1 MVKTIEE
8 VYQEAEKFVDEK
20 FPDLKQFANKSNER
34 RITILAIIKNII
46 DLDGQAI
53 ELRKLGM
60 Q

>member
-8 VYQEAEKFVDEK
+8 IYQEAEKFVDEK
-20 FPDLKQFANKSNER
+20 FPDLRKFANKSESR
-34 RITILAIIKNII
+34 RITILAIIKDLI
-46 DLDGQAI
+46 DLNGQAI

>member
-8 VYQEAEKFVDEK
+8 IYQEAEKTVDEK
-20 FPDLKQFANKSNER
+20 FPDLKKFANKSNER
-34 RITILAIIKNII
+34 RITILAFMKMQI
-46 DLDGQAI
+46 DLNGQAI

>member
-20 FPDLKQFANKSNER
+20 FPELKQLNKSESR
-34 RITILAIIKNII
+34 RITILAVIKDLI
-46 DLDGQAI
+46 DLNGQAI